1 MRAARTTPMLAAFA
15 CAVAMALAAAPCSAA
30 GAASASR
37 PLTLELYNVTLQQA
51 FGELARSCGL
61 VFDFGA
67 GVRTD
72 RRMSLFLKDAE
83 PESVLYYALR
93 ANSLAMLPARG
104 GRALLVPADETDDA
118 PTVAIGTSSLLIEVN
133 KDDADV
139 QQQRARMLPPPASA
153 PAATPAATAS
163 MAASTT
169 QPAGTLL
176 DWKIRPRSRVGSNF
190 TVQIFLRSDRQVDAV
205 PLTVSFDGRAFE
217 VVRVEAGSYW
227 GPQSSLGSRVDP
239 GGTLTLEAARSEGAG
254 TGRVAGQPGLL
265 ASITFRA
272 AAAAPAAHIQIVA
285 ARAVVSD
292 GKDAG
297 VAVPLRHA
305 MQVQP

>member
-1 MRAARTTPMLAAFA
+1 MRAPRPMAALA
-15 CAVAMALAAAPCSAA
+15 CALSMALAAAPCGAA
-30 GAASASR
+30 GAAAG

-61 VFDFGA
+61 VFDFGD

-72 RRMSLFLKDAE
+72 RRMSLFLKDAD

-93 ANSLAMLPARG
+93 ANSLAMLPPRE
-104 GRALLVPADETDDA
+104 GRALLVLAEETDDA
-118 PTVAIGTSSLLIEVN
+118 PTVAIGTPSLLIEVN
-133 KDDADV
+133 KDEADV
-139 QQQRARMLPPPASA
+139 QQQRARLQPPPAAA
-153 PAATPAATAS
+153 PAAASIAAAPAAQS
-163 MAASTT
+163 
-169 QPAGTLL
+169 AGTLL

-190 TVQIFLRSDRQVDAV
+190 TVQLFLRSDRQVDAV
-205 PLTVSFDGRAFE
+205 PLTISFDGQAFE

-227 GPQSSLGSRVDP
+227 GVQSSLASRVDP
-239 GGTLTLEAARSEGAG
+239 GGTITLEAAHPAGASTGPGSGDAGRSI
-254 TGRVAGQPGLL
+254 GQPGLL

-285 ARAVVSD
+285 ARAVGSD
-292 GKDAG
+292 GNDIG

>member
-1 MRAARTTPMLAAFA
+1 MLAAFA

-93 ANSLAMLPARG
+93 ANSLAMLPPRE

-118 PTVAIGTSSLLIEVN
+118 PTVAIGTSSLLIEVS

-139 QQQRARMLPPPASA
+139 QQQRARMPPPPSA
-153 PAATPAATAS
+153 PAATPAA
-163 MAASTT
+163 AASTAAST
-169 QPAGTLL
+169 AQPAGTLL

-205 PLTVSFDGRAFE
+205 PLTVSFDGQAFE

-239 GGTLTLEAARSEGAG
+239 GGTLTLEAARAEAAGTGAG
-254 TGRVAGQPGLL
+254 TVAGQPGLL

-285 ARAVVSD
+285 ARAVGSD